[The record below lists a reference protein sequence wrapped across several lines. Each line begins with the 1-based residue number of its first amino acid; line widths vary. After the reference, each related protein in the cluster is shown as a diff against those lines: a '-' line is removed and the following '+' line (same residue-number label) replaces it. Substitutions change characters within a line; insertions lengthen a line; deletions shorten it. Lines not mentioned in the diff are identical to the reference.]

1 MRQVFPIIP
10 ASGGPFWLLGVVGV
24 FLLALLF
31 LFAYLA
37 YSSRN
42 VKFEV
47 STEGLRIKGDIYGRT
62 IPTRAL
68 VADKAKVLDLSRE
81 KEYQLSWRTNGA
93 GLPGY
98 KSGWFRLKN
107 GEKGLVFV
115 TDTRQVVY
123 LPTREGYS
131 VLLSVARPSD
141 FIQALKQV
149 TQ

>member
-1 MRQVFPIIP
+1 MKQVFPLIP
-10 ASGGPFWLLGVVGV
+10 GSSGPFWLLGVVGV

-42 VKFEV
+42 VKFEI
-47 STEGLRIKGDIYGRT
+47 SAEGLRIKGDIYGRT
-62 IPTRAL
+62 IPARAL
-68 VADKAKVLDLSRE
+68 VVDKAKVLDLSKE
-81 KEYQLSWRTNGA
+81 KEYQLGWRTNGA

-98 KSGWFRLKN
+98 KSGWFRLTN
-107 GEKGLVFV
+107 GETGLVFV
-115 TDTRQVVY
+115 TDTSHVVY

-131 VLLSVARPSD
+131 VLLSVARPTD
-141 FIQALKQV
+141 FIQALKKV

>member
-141 FIQALKQV
+141 FIQALKLV